1 MTTAQKPV
9 VTREMIEG
17 IRFVQNTLNAQLMI
31 PDLGKQGIVL
41 TPYEIVD
48 FSRFFS
54 KRELGQSS
62 HLDHCLKEGWL
73 KILETPANV
82 ADSAAAGTELKF
94 TDAVKEEDKEKVRGE
109 DLPKDTPVTDREE
122 TTFDKG
128 LDAVED
134 KEIAEDEESK
144 LGKKRRRSQE

>member
-1 MTTAQKPV
+1 MAPATKQV
-9 VTREMIEG
+9 VTREMIEN

-82 ADSAAAGTELKF
+82 AETAAGGKLDF
-94 TDAVKEEDKEKVRGE
+94 PDAVKEEDKEKVRGE
-109 DLPKDTPVTDREE
+109 ELPKDVPVTDRVE
-122 TTFDKG
+122 TTFDKE
-128 LDAVED
+128 LDKVED
-134 KEIAEDEESK
+134 KEIEEDEESK
-144 LGKKRRRSQE
+144 LGKKRKKGGE